1 MSRRIITRWGIPT
14 LGSNAWRQSSS
25 LGDTCEQERLRQVY
39 AREELSLRG
48 DTMQAILDQILGKL
62 VGFGEAKQV
71 WLGPLLYTGGW

>member
-1 MSRRIITRWGIPT
+1 MSRRIPTRWGIPT

-25 LGDTCEQERLRQVY
+25 LGDICEQERPRQVY

-62 VGFGEAKQV
+62 KE
-71 WLGPLLYTGGW
+71 L